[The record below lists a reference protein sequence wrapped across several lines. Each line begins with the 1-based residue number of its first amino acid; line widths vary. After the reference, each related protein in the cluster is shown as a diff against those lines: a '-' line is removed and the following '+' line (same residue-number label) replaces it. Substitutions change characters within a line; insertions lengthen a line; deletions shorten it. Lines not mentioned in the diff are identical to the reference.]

1 MASCKLDVRDVSS
14 PDLIRQPYVLAPQE
28 VWMLPVVLRWH
39 ACPLARVYGAQ
50 TCPFHDA
57 ADLFA
62 RNTHVGQLPRNLA
75 VTIEGSDPKY
85 FKNCLQYRDF
95 PFVIGLPWLV
105 VIG

>member
-1 MASCKLDVRDVSS
+1 
-14 PDLIRQPYVLAPQE
+14 
-28 VWMLPVVLRWH
+28 
-39 ACPLARVYGAQ
+39 
-50 TCPFHDA
+50 
-57 ADLFA
+57 LFA